1 MLKKTLTALAL
12 ISLLP
17 GCTSLMA
24 SASGPDPLGA
34 KPGERT
40 MSMRVEDIS
49 IENTAN
55 VNIYKADPALKE
67 ANVTVVS
74 FYGAVL
80 LVGQVPSEALKQKA
94 EQIVRQIAEVKQ
106 VHNELTVS
114 DPSYYWPR
122 TKDSLITTRINSS
135 LVFDKTFPSSRSKV
149 TTVNGVVYLMGKL
162 TASEADRAVA
172 AISQVGGVQKI
183 VKIVDYLPGSAG

>member
-1 MLKKTLTALAL
+1 MLKKTLTALAF

-17 GCTSLMA
+17 GCTSILA
-24 SASGPDPLGA
+24 NTTAPGPMGA

-40 MSMRVEDIS
+40 MSMRVEDMS
-49 IENTAN
+49 IENTAS

-67 ANVTVVS
+67 ANINVIS

-80 LVGQVPSEALKQKA
+80 LVGQVPSDALKQKA

-114 DPSYYWPR
+114 EPSYYWPR
-122 TKDSLITTRINSS
+122 TKDSVITTRINSS
-135 LVFDKTFPSSRSKV
+135 LIFDETFPSSRSKI
-149 TTVNGVVYLMGKL
+149 TTSNGVVYLLGKL
-162 TASEADRAVA
+162 TPAEADKAVA
-172 AISQVGGVQKI
+172 TISKVGGVQKI
-183 VKIVDYLPGSAG
+183 VKFVDYLPADA